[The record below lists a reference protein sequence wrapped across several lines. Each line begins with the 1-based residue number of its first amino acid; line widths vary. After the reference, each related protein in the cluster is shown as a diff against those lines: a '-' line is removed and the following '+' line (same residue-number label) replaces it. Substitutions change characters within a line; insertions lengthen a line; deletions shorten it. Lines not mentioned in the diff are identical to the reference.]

1 MILQAAEE
9 DAANKLVSLLKSKN
23 EKIALMAAQVIL
35 DRTMGKPMQAQ
46 NVQLDVAGLLDV
58 RAQIRTVLMEKAN
71 EQRRITGDN
80 NT

>member
-1 MILQAAEE
+1 MPSSVGLA
-9 DAANKLVSLLKSKN
+9 
-23 EKIALMAAQVIL
+23 KIALMAAQVIL